1 MGELLTALGT
11 IGTVLGAWTLASVL
25 AVAPI
30 VWWLRLQAVANEATA
45 GRARSRDFRAA
56 ARSATRG

>member
-1 MGELLTALGT
+1 MSELLTALGT

-30 VWWLRLQAVANEATA
+30 AWWLRLQAATNEATA
-45 GRARSRDFRAA
+45 GRARSRAFRAA
-56 ARSATRG
+56 AGTVTRG